1 MNTYLV
7 NYIKRDAW
15 LENGKNYGLFL
26 REVDRLVKERGLSW
40 KKASKKV
47 KRTLWRIIRKTT

>member
-7 NYIKRDAW
+7 NYIKRDIW
-15 LENGKNYGLFL
+15 LDNGNNYGLFL
-26 REVDRLVKERGLSW
+26 REVEKLVK
-40 KKASKKV
+40 KKWSYKQALRKA